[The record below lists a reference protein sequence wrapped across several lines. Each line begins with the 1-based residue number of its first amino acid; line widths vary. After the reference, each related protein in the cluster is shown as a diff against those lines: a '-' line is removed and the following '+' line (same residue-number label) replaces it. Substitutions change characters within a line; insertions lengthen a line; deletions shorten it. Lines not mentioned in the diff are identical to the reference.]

1 MIYINKNA
9 KTPYVDLMFTLDPTM
24 YTIGTTLEDYENG
37 LWVLL
42 SDEQV
47 AFKDANPLATVS
59 EVFNMQLV
67 EAQIE
72 TEQPS
77 DEELLSAAK
86 SAKLLE
92 ASQYHAEK
100 LKEITYNGTTVY
112 LDSYSRLLKERE
124 ATAALNAGKSV
135 VSINDA
141 EVSIDYIEQIM
152 DSVAEYESLCAACIS
167 NKIAQIEACGTA
179 ELVEALTIGEGY
191 PPSLELTD
199 EILQDKKETAEENNV
214 EKQLL
219 KFASYIINSVELTDA
234 QAESVKLLYPE
245 ISTVVGETLTAGD
258 KVLSDGVLYTAGE
271 EILITSE
278 ESLKD
283 LSVLTPIITKE

>member
-9 KTPYVDLMFTLDPTM
+9 KTPYVDLMFTLDPTT
-24 YTIGTTLEDYENG
+24 YTVGTTYEDYENG

-42 SDEQV
+42 SDGQI
-47 AFKDANPLATVS
+47 AFKDANPTASVS
-59 EVFNMQLV
+59 EVFNMQLE
-67 EAQIE
+67 EA
-72 TEQPS
+72 EQPS
-77 DEELLSAAK
+77 DEELLSTAK
-86 SAKLLE
+86 SAKLAE

-100 LKEITYNGTTVY
+100 LKEITYNGATVY

-124 ATAALNAGKSV
+124 ATAALNAGESV
-135 VSINDA
+135 VDLNGLAFPI
-141 EVSIDYIEQIM
+141 EYIEQVM
-152 DSVAEYESLCAACIS
+152 DSIAEYENLCAACIS

-199 EILQDKKETAEENNV
+199 EILEAKKTTAEENNV

-219 KFASYIINSVELTDA
+219 KFAKYIINSVSLTDE

-245 ISTVVGETLTAGD
+245 VSGVVGETLEVGD
-258 KVLSDGVLYTAGE
+258 KVLSDGVLYTVTEDSVTISEG
-271 EILITSE
+271 ILEGS
-278 ESLKD
+278 
-283 LSVLTPIITKE
+283 SVLTPITTKE